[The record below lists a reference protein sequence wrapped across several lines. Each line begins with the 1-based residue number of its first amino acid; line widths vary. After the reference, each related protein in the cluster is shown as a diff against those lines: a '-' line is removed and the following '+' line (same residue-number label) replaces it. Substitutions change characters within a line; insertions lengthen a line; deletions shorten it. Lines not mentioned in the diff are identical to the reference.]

1 MQSEFALSSSL
12 KGDNVAKFLIT
23 SALPYVDGIM
33 HLGNLVGSVLPA
45 DVYYKYLTMKGED
58 VIFICGSDQHGTPIE
73 IKALEQRIDPEK
85 LANELHEKTKELLE
99 RFECTF
105 TYYGK
110 TGSEANK
117 SVVYEVFEALRKN
130 GYIIETK
137 SNVPYCNIDRRFLPD
152 RFIEGTCPYCKSGNA
167 RGDQCDNCGHLL
179 DPKDLIKP
187 YCKLC
192 GNKEIVFKAMKNLAL
207 DLEKLQ
213 PKISEFV
220 SKESK
225 NDWSKNAVN
234 KTLSRFEEG
243 LKPREITRSLRWGFP
258 VPLKGF
264 EEVVFYVW
272 ITGLLGYIG
281 ITKEW
286 SSRWKEYWTD
296 RQRIL
301 VQFMGKDNI
310 EFHTIVGPGV
320 LLGSNLGYI
329 LPHTIRAS
337 EFLSA
342 KGLKFS
348 KSRGIGLN
356 IQNALDILK
365 PDYWRFVLMYLY
377 PETSDTEFT
386 IALLI
391 EIVNNIMNDKIGNL
405 VNRVLTLTKNNSALV
420 KLDGVSAHKT
430 YKKRIDE
437 RIEKYENN
445 FKHFR
450 LREALFNIV
459 ELADLGNEIMSTK
472 EPWSLAKGAAND
484 KTAATEFNDLMATLL
499 AITRDIGILLWP
511 FTPNASANI
520 LKHFKIEPKLD
531 NLKSDLSLDLGES
544 TRQIFTKITE
554 GEKADL
560 EKFSGD

>member
-1 MQSEFALSSSL
+1 LFLPN
-12 KGDNVAKFLIT
+12 GDHIAKFLIT

-45 DVYYKYLTMKGED
+45 DVYYKYLTIKGED
-58 VIFICGSDQHGTPIE
+58 AIFICGSDQHGTPIE
-73 IKALEQRIDPEK
+73 IRAIEQGIEPEK
-85 LANELHEKTKELLE
+85 LASELHEKTKELLE

-110 TGSEANK
+110 TNSEANK
-117 SVVYEVFEALRKN
+117 EVVYEVFNALRKN
-130 GYIIETK
+130 GYIHEIESK
-137 SNVPYCNIDRRFLPD
+137 VPYCGIDKRFLPD
-152 RFIEGTCPYCKSGNA
+152 RFIEGTCPYCNGGNA

-179 DPKDLIKP
+179 DPKDLINP
-187 YCKLC
+187 HCKLC
-192 GNKEIVFKAMKNLAL
+192 GNKAIVFKVVKNLAL

-220 SKESK
+220 NRESK

-243 LKPREITRSLRWGFP
+243 LKPRVITRHLKWGFP
-258 VPLKGF
+258 VPLRGF
-264 EEVVFYVW
+264 EETVFYVW

-286 SSRWKEYWTD
+286 SDKWKDYWTD

-310 EFHTIVGPGV
+310 EFHTIVGPGA
-320 LLGSNLGYI
+320 LLGSDLGYI

-342 KGLKFS
+342 KGVKFS
-348 KSRGIGLN
+348 KSRGVGLN

-377 PETSDTEFT
+377 PETSDTDFT

-391 EIVNNIMNDKIGNL
+391 GIVNNIMNDKIGNL
-405 VNRVLTLTKNNSALV
+405 VNRVLTLTKSNSSLV
-420 KLDGVSAHKT
+420 KSVGISASNT
-430 YKKRIDE
+430 YKKSIDKI
-437 RIEKYENN
+437 IEKYEDN
-445 FKHFR
+445 FKHFK
-450 LREALFNIV
+450 LREALFNII
-459 ELADLGNEIMSTK
+459 ELADLGNRIMSTK
-472 EPWSLAKGAAND
+472 EPWSLVKRAASD
-484 KTAATEFNDLMATLL
+484 KAAASELNDLLGSLL
-499 AITRDIGILLWP
+499 VITRDIGILLWP
-511 FTPNASANI
+511 FTPNASINI
-520 LKHFKIEPKLD
+520 LKHFKAGPELG
-531 NLKSDLSLDLGES
+531 NLKKDLSLDLKEP
-544 TRQIFTKITE
+544 TRQIFTKVTDK
-554 GEKADL
+554 EKAAL
-560 EKFSGD
+560 ERFAND